1 MESPSPYWQDLT
13 GPEAAALGAADA
25 VAVLPLAA
33 IEQHGAHLPL
43 STDLDIGN
51 GLLREALPLLPFG
64 FPVTVLPPLAV
75 GASMEHTSFAGT
87 LSLAPE
93 TALRVIGELGAATA
107 RCGLRRLVLFNS
119 HGGNRQVADLAALG
133 LRREH
138 ALLVVKAN
146 YFRFRP
152 PADALPAAELRHGL
166 HGGALETA
174 LMLHFRPD
182 AVRREHIAD
191 APSLGQLL
199 EAGNRHLGPEGEA
212 SIAWLAEDLNAGGV
226 VGDATLATPELGARL
241 AAHFA
246 GVLAQVLVEVRRCP
260 LPGSASSR
268 T

>member
-1 MESPSPYWQDLT
+1 MEQRSPYWQELT
-13 GPEAAALGAADA
+13 APEAATLGAADA

-51 GLLREALPLLPFG
+51 GLIGEALPLLPRW
-64 FPVTVLPPLAV
+64 FPLTVLPPLAV

-93 TALRVIGELGAATA
+93 TALHVIGELGAAVA
-107 RCGLRRLVLFNS
+107 RAGLRRLVLFNS
-119 HGGNRQVADLAALG
+119 HGGNRQVADLAALR

-138 ALLVVKAN
+138 GLLVVKAN

-152 PADALPAAELRHGL
+152 PADALPATELRHGL

-182 AVRREHIAD
+182 AVRREQIAD
-191 APSLGQLL
+191 APSLGQRLA
-199 EAGNRHLGPEGEA
+199 AGNDYLGPEGEA
-212 SIAWLAEDLNAGGV
+212 SIAWLAEDLNAGGT
-226 VGDATLATPELGARL
+226 VGDATLATPDLGARL
-241 AAHFA
+241 AAYFA
-246 GVLAQVLVEVRRCP
+246 GVLAQVLVETRRCP
-260 LPGSASSR
+260 LPGSKSP
-268 T
+268 